1 MIIINI
7 LLSFI
12 FIGIGFLIT
21 ERNAKYLLSGYNTMT
36 DEDRKNFN
44 LTDYLKF
51 FKKFHVFLGT
61 TLLIISLILF
71 YFVDADYSS
80 VFAGIYPV
88 AAYIYFIWK
97 GKRFNNMKDEQTK
110 SSFIF
115 ALIIM
120 VVVFVGIVGMFAYSL
135 QDNPVEIKAEIIK
148 IGGDYGIDLPIKD
161 IKSIELVNELPEITL
176 KINGFALQNIEKGLF
191 RTNGGE
197 KVKLLINSQNKPFI
211 LIITNTNDKIY
222 YSSKEKSN
230 QKIYN
235 QLIKVVKK

>member
-1 MIIINI
+1 MIIVSV
-7 LLSFI
+7 LLAFI

-21 ERNAKYLLSGYNTMT
+21 EKNAKHLLSGYNTMA

-51 FKKFHVFLGT
+51 FKKFHLFLGT
-61 TLLIISLILF
+61 SLLIISLILF
-71 YFVDADYSS
+71 YFVDADYS
-80 VFAGIYPV
+80 GIFVGVYPV

-97 GKRFNNMKDEQTK
+97 GKRFNNMKNEQTK

-115 ALIIM
+115 ALVIM
-120 VVVFVGIVGMFAYSL
+120 VAVFVGIVAMFAYSL
-135 QDNPVEIKAEIIK
+135 QDNPIEIRAEIIK

-161 IKSIELVNELPEITL
+161 IKSIELVNELPEMTS

-191 RTNGGE
+191 RTNNGE
-197 KVKLLINSQNKPFI
+197 QIKLLINSQNKPFI
-211 LIITNTNDKIY
+211 LIITKTNEKIY

-230 QKIYN
+230 QEIYN
-235 QLIKVVKK
+235 QLIEVVKK

>member
-1 MIIINI
+1 MIIVSV
-7 LLSFI
+7 LLAFI
-12 FIGIGFLIT
+12 FTGIGFLIT
-21 ERNAKYLLSGYNTMT
+21 EKNAKHLLSGYNTMS

-61 TLLIISLILF
+61 SLLIISLILF
-71 YFVDADYSS
+71 YFVDADYSG
-80 VFAGIYPV
+80 VFVGVYPV

-110 SSFIF
+110 GSFIF
-115 ALIIM
+115 ALVIM
-120 VVVFVGIVGMFAYSL
+120 VAVFVGIVAMFTYSL
-135 QDNPVEIKAEIIK
+135 QDNPVEIRAEIIK

-161 IKSIELVNELPEITL
+161 LKSIELVNELPEMTS
-176 KINGFALQNIEKGLF
+176 KIDGFALQNIEKGLF
-191 RTNGGE
+191 RTSTDE

-211 LIITNTNDKIY
+211 LIITKTNEKIY

-230 QKIYN
+230 QEIYN
-235 QLIKVVKK
+235 QLIEVVKK

>member
-1 MIIINI
+1 MIIVSF
-7 LLSFI
+7 LLAFI

-21 ERNAKYLLSGYNTMT
+21 EKNAKHLLSGYNIMS

-61 TLLIISLILF
+61 SLLIISLILF
-71 YFVDADYSS
+71 YFVDADYSG
-80 VFAGIYPV
+80 VFVGVYPV

-97 GKRFNNMKDEQTK
+97 GKRFNNMKNEQTK
-110 SSFIF
+110 GSFIF
-115 ALIIM
+115 ALVIM
-120 VVVFVGIVGMFAYSL
+120 VAVFVAIVAMFAYSL
-135 QDNPVEIKAEIIK
+135 QDNPVEIRAEIIK

-161 IKSIELVNELPEITL
+161 LKSIELVNELPEMTS

-191 RTNGGE
+191 RTSTDE

-211 LIITNTNDKIY
+211 LIITKTNEKIY

-230 QKIYN
+230 QEIYN
-235 QLIKVVKK
+235 QLIEVVKK